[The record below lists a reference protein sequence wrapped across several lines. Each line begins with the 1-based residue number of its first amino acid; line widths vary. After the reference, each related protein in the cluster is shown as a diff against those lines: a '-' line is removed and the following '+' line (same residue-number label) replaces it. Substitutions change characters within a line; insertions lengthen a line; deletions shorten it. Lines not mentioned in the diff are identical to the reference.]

1 MECSTESDF
10 FVRGAALVSTLNISA
25 LRRLPPKNLSHAI
38 PQGTRRGLDSVAEQT
53 FSSEGTE
60 KPSQAFS
67 FAFFA
72 PSRETNLLS
81 KSAPLGQ
88 CILRSLNQA
97 SGL

>member
-1 MECSTESDF
+1 M
-10 FVRGAALVSTLNISA
+10 NISA
-25 LRRLPPKNLSHAI
+25 LRRLPPKNLSHAM
-38 PQGTRRGLDSVAEQT
+38 PQETRRGLDSVAERT

-81 KSAPLGQ
+81 KFVPLGE
-88 CILRSLNQA
+88 CTLRSLNHA
-97 SGL
+97 SNL